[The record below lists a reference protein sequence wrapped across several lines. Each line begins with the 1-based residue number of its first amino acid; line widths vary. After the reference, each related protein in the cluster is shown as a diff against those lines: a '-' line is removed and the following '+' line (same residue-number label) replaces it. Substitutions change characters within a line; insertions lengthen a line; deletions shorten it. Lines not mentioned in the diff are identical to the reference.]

1 MKASKNTKKGGILT
15 RMGYELALVA
25 FLLVW
30 FLFMGIMKPSFL
42 TLNNIVTVL
51 TRISEVAIIAVG
63 MTVVIIA
70 GGFDLSV
77 GTVMAIV
84 PVVIGICYGNGMPF
98 GLAVVLGILSAVLI
112 GMINGL
118 LIAKARFQPIIG
130 TLATMTALRS
140 IIYVLTEGKPVSTFP
155 KGYDQLAHGSVL
167 GIPIPILILIAVIV
181 LFHWI
186 MKSTKYGRF
195 IYSTGGNPKATNI
208 AGISVDRITILVYV
222 VSAVLSALAGIIFSS
237 RLISASPDA
246 GTNTAFDV
254 VTAVLMG
261 GTSINGGQGNIL
273 GTMLGILILNF
284 IINGFNLLGVN
295 AYWQMIFMGIVLL
308 LAIGYDAK
316 RRSGFVFSS
325 LFRRKNSDA

>member
-1 MKASKNTKKGGILT
+1 MKGSVGKDIFAK
-15 RMGYELALVA
+15 MGYELVLLG
-25 FLLVW
+25 FLAIW
-30 FLFMGIMKPSFL
+30 FLFMGVMEHSFL
-42 TLNNIVTVL
+42 ALNNIVTVL
-51 TRISEVAIIAVG
+51 TRVSEVAIIAVG

-84 PVVIGICYGNGMPF
+84 PIIIGLSYGNGFPF
-98 GLAVVLGILSAVLI
+98 GVCIFYGILSAVAI
-112 GMINGL
+112 GIVNGI
-118 LIAKARFQPIIG
+118 LIAKAGFQPIIG

-140 IIYVLTEGKPVSTFP
+140 IIYVLTDGKPVSTFP
-155 KGYDQLAHGSVL
+155 SGYDQLAQGKLL
-167 GIPIPILILIAVIV
+167 GIPIPILILLAIIIAAQ
-181 LFHWI
+181 W
-186 MKSTKYGRF
+186 MMRCTKYGRF
-195 IYSTGGNPKATNI
+195 IYATGGNPKATDI
-208 AGISVDRITILVYV
+208 AGISVVRITIAVYV
-222 VSAVLSALAGIIFSS
+222 LNALLAGVAGIIFSS

-246 GTNTAFDV
+246 GRNTAFDV

-308 LAIGYDAK
+308 IAIGYDAK
-316 RRSGFVFSS
+316 LRNGFDIAKF
-325 LFRRKNSDA
+325 FKHRKG